1 MQSRNASIDGKV
13 LDIITEEEY
22 SKQYKMYLEN
32 PSICSMTALEVN
44 NNDQS
49 YLLPFRGKTDDRP
62 GIYPDGC
69 VYFVKFPQSDE
80 EESVYNKNN
89 IDIVDFTNMSNI
101 NDFLEKNNQIREM
114 ENLAL
119 SDSDEIFVPPISG
132 SETEAMRAF
141 KQAIIAKHMD
151 VDRYSA
157 RFGENYLNDKRI
169 LKGDDITMNKLISI
183 CNKFDIEAKLTLSDK
198 HSDVANPM
206 GTSIEVVLTDK
217 YVSEED

>member
-132 SETEAMRAF
+132 NETEAMKAF

>member
-132 SETEAMRAF
+132 NETEAMRAF
-141 KQAIIAKHMD
+141 KQAIISKHMD

>member
-22 SKQYKMYLEN
+22 SRQYKTYLEN
-32 PSICSMTALEVN
+32 PSICSMTALEVS
-44 NNDQS
+44 NNDES

-62 GIYPDGC
+62 GIYPDGSI
-69 VYFVKFPQSDE
+69 YFVKFPQNE
-80 EESVYNKNN
+80 EEENTYNKKNLSV
-89 IDIVDFTNMSNI
+89 VDFTNMDNI
-101 NDFLEKNNQIREM
+101 NDFLEKNNQVREM

-119 SDSDEIFVPPISG
+119 SDSDEIFIPPISG
-132 SETEAMRAF
+132 NETEAMAAF
-141 KQAIIAKHMD
+141 KKAIIAKHMD

-183 CNKFDIEAKLTLSDK
+183 CNKFDIEAKLVLSDK
-198 HSDVANPM
+198 HADVANPM
-206 GTSIEVVLTDK
+206 GTSIETVLTDK
-217 YVSEED
+217 YISEED